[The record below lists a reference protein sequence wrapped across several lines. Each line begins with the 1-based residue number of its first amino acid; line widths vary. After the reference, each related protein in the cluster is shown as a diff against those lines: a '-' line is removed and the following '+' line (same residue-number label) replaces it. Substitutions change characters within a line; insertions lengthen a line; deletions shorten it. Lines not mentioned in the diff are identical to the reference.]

1 MVQNMGAEQRFLMP
15 IPLQPAIRNAMAKV
29 AEREDRGLPIIDFT
43 SGNVGK
49 LPHYLRLFSKME
61 IEVNTTL
68 PDELQ
73 ELSSSISA
81 GLNTSFNPNPL
92 ALAYSPAGGTNSI
105 KRCVLRY
112 FREVHGV
119 PLTDVDMDRVIVTSG
134 GQRCI
139 TVSLRSLHPST
150 KVFLNRWDYSAVAP
164 IVEEHGGE
172 VVRFNCNED
181 LSPDL
186 KDLEEKVEDEAVLY
200 LSMPNNPS
208 GYVSARDLEHIASLM
223 TSRGGGVVWD
233 APYVFTILK
242 LGKNK
247 AEFDKR
253 FSESMI
259 TAFQRTS
266 KRYYEGICILSS
278 LSKTCLLAGL
288 RVGFATAST
297 RWIQNMSS
305 LIGREDL
312 SSPTSSFI
320 IGESVLQRFLVDHSI
335 NQWLCKIL
343 ANRLTLLL
351 EEKLPLILPQ
361 NGVFGA
367 LYALLDT
374 GKEDGVAVSERLLDQ
389 SGIAV
394 VPGEPFYGGP
404 VNSVRL
410 SLVASPWMKGD
421 EEWVKNV
428 QRLKKALY
436 AMGLL

>member
-1 MVQNMGAEQRFLMP
+1 MGAGQRFLIP
-15 IPLQPAIRNAMAKV
+15 IPPQPAIRNAMAKV

-49 LPHYLRLFSKME
+49 LPHYMRLFSRME
-61 IEVNTTL
+61 IEVNKTL

-73 ELSSSISA
+73 ELSSSISL
-81 GLNTSFNPNPL
+81 GLSTSFGSNPL

-105 KRCVLRY
+105 KRCVSRY
-112 FREVHGV
+112 FRDVHGV
-119 PLTDVDMDRVIVTSG
+119 PLTDEDMDRVIVTSG

-139 TVSLRSLHPST
+139 AVSLRSLKPST
-150 KVFLNRWDYSAVAP
+150 KVFMNRWDYSAIQP

-172 VVRFNCNED
+172 VIRLNCNED

-186 KDLEEKVEDEAVLY
+186 TDLEEKVEDEAVFY

-208 GYVSARDLEHIASLM
+208 GYVSARDLENIASLM
-223 TSRGGGVVWD
+223 TSKGGGVIWD

-253 FSESMI
+253 FGETMI

-266 KRYYEGICILSS
+266 KQYYDKICILSS

-297 RWIQNMSS
+297 HWIKNMSS

-320 IGESVLQRFLVDHSI
+320 IGEAVLQRFLEDQSI
-335 NQWLCKIL
+335 NHWLCKIL
-343 ANRLTLLL
+343 AKRLTLLM
-351 EEKLPLILPQ
+351 EEKLPLILPK

-367 LYALLDT
+367 LYAMVDT
-374 GKEDGVAVSERLLDQ
+374 GKKDGIAVSERLLEQ

-404 VNSVRL
+404 VNAIRL
-410 SLVASPWMKGD
+410 SLVATPWIKGD
-421 EEWVKNV
+421 EEWAKNV

-436 AMGLL
+436 TIGLI

>member
-1 MVQNMGAEQRFLMP
+1 MVKNMGANQRFLKP
-15 IPLQPAIRNAMAKV
+15 IPPQPAIRNAMAKV
-29 AEREDRGLPIIDFT
+29 AEREDNGLPIIDFT

-61 IEVNTTL
+61 IEVNKTL

-73 ELSSSISA
+73 NLSTSIRR
-81 GLNTSFNPNPL
+81 GLNTSFNSNPL

-119 PLTDVDMDRVIVTSG
+119 PLTDEDMKRVIVTSG

-139 TVSLRSLHPST
+139 TVSLRSLKPST
-150 KVFLNRWDYSAVAP
+150 KVFMNRWDYSAIAP
-164 IVEEHGGE
+164 IVKEHGGE
-172 VVRFNCNED
+172 VIRFNCKED

-186 KDLEEKVEDEAVLY
+186 TDLEEKMEDEAVLY

-208 GYVSARDLEHIASLM
+208 GYVSASDLEHVVSLM
-223 TSRGGGVVWD
+223 TSRDGGVIWD

-242 LGKNK
+242 LWKDK
-247 AEFDKR
+247 AEFDIR
-253 FSESMI
+253 FAESML

-266 KRYYEGICILSS
+266 KRYYDKLCILSS

-320 IGESVLQRFLVDHSI
+320 IGESVLQRFLEDHSI
-335 NQWLCKIL
+335 NHWLCKIM
-343 ANRLTLLL
+343 ANRLTLLM

-374 GKEDGVAVSERLLDQ
+374 GKEDGVVVSERLLDQ

-404 VNSVRL
+404 VNAVRL

-428 QRLKKALY
+428 QRLKKVLY
-436 AMGLL
+436 TMGLI